1 MAEDPRTIL
10 ITGATNG
17 IGRAAAKHLAALGH
31 CVVIVGR
38 SEEKCIATTDE
49 IYHQTGQRVE
59 WLLADL
65 SSLQNVRELAAAF
78 RKRFD
83 RLDVLINNAGAVYI
97 RRRETVDG
105 LEMGWAVNYF
115 QEFLLTQLL
124 LDMLKAS
131 APSRVINLS
140 SIFHWA
146 GRLNLN
152 NYQERGLYI
161 GWNVYARVKLACLVF
176 SYELARRLDGS
187 GVTANALHPGFV
199 VTGMGKTSGWLLRTV
214 FGVVDHFG
222 VSADVGAQSEVNLA
236 VNPALEG
243 VSGKYFSGLRE
254 ARSSPVSYNQE
265 TARQLWEISRAVT
278 GIRD

>member
-1 MAEDPRTIL
+1 
-10 ITGATNG
+10 
-17 IGRAAAKHLAALGH
+17 
-31 CVVIVGR
+31 
-38 SEEKCIATTDE
+38 
-49 IYHQTGQRVE
+49 
-59 WLLADL
+59 
-65 SSLQNVRELAAAF
+65 ELAAAF